1 MSGEATAVQVN
12 GVAVDAAAFP
22 SREAAAAHELLRQRA
37 VATALVADGA
47 DAAAIESAIERLLE
61 SEVKTPEPTEDEC
74 QRFYDAHPGLFTSG
88 ELVAARHILFQVMPG
103 TPIPALR
110 AKAELTLVEVLKAPE
125 RFGDVARESSNCS
138 SGQHGG
144 NLGQLQRGDTVP
156 EFEQALFEGT
166 WTGIRAQLVKTRF
179 GFHILAVDR
188 REPGRRPPFELV
200 HEKVAER
207 LRASVLERALAQ
219 YVRVLAGQADVR
231 GVELGGTPTP
241 LVR

>member
-61 SEVKTPEPTEDEC
+61 SEVKTPEPTAAEC
-74 QRFYDAHPGLFTSG
+74 RRFYDAHPDLFTSG
-88 ELVAARHILFQVMPG
+88 ELVTARHILFQVTPG
-103 TPIPALR
+103 TPVPQLR
-110 AKAELTLVEVLKAPE
+110 AKAELTLAELLKAPA
-125 RFGDVARESSNCS
+125 RFEAVARESSNCPS
-138 SGQHGG
+138 AQHGG
-144 NLGQLQRGDTVP
+144 NLGQLQRGETVP
-156 EFEQALFEGT
+156 EFERVIFGGA
-166 WTGIRAQLVKTRF
+166 WTGIHAQLVKTRF

-188 REPGRRPPFELV
+188 RAPGRLIPFEATQRQ
-200 HEKVAER
+200 VAER
-207 LRASVLERALAQ
+207 LRATVLERALAQ